1 MNFLNFMLTN
11 LFGMLNKNETARE
24 REREMECKRKMEQM
38 RGEIDAA
45 NCELFIFIFSVLFQ
59 LTFTTMYV

>member
-1 MNFLNFMLTN
+1 MNFLHFI
-11 LFGMLNKNETARE
+11 GMLNKNETARE
-24 REREMECKRKMEQM
+24 REIECKRKMEQM